1 MEWDKF
7 IQISRKLPVIAR
19 EHLLVGSSDPSSLE
33 VQLSRWK
40 KAGKII
46 QLKRGVYLLA
56 EPYGKIEIYE
66 PFIAS
71 VLKRPSYISLEKAL
85 EYHNLIPEAVTVYTS
100 VTTKR
105 NARFESE
112 VGIFDYKH
120 IKQSLFWG
128 YNAITVNKQT
138 AFFASPE
145 KALLDF
151 FYLKKFAISL
161 DYLSEMRLQNLEK
174 IDVKKL
180 FEFAKRF
187 NKPKLIAVTKMLK
200 EYALLHTEEN

>member
-1 MEWDKF
+1 M
-7 IQISRKLPVIAR
+7 
-19 EHLLVGSSDPSSLE
+19 
-33 VQLSRWK
+33 
-40 KAGKII
+40 
-46 QLKRGVYLLA
+46 
-56 EPYGKIEIYE
+56 EIYE

-112 VGIFDYKH
+112 AGIFDYKH

-128 YNAITVNKQT
+128 YNATTVNKQT

-151 FYLKKFAISL
+151 FYLKQFTISP
-161 DYLSEMRLQNLEK
+161 DYLGEMRLQNLEK
-174 IDVKKL
+174 IDLKKL
-180 FEFAKRF
+180 FDFAKRF
-187 NKPKLIAVTKMLK
+187 SKPKLISVANMLK
-200 EYALLHTEEN
+200 EYVLLHTEGEEIV